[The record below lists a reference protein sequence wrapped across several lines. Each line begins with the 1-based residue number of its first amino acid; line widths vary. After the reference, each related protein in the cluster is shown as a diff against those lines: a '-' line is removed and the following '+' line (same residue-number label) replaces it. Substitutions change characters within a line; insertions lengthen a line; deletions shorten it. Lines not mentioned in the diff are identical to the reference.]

1 MERRT
6 KVCIGHCMS
15 ATGKR
20 QLMFHQN
27 QTNNGINRRTRPSWF
42 MTVYRARRR
51 RNLFSSVSR
60 CTAKT
65 SIKTTVLP
73 FYPSLPT
80 RDTKSCTMAVTQDNL
95 RQRKAANLQS
105 DDIANGN
112 STALLKI
119 NAVPTEHGQERDKE
133 LDEHQE

>member
-1 MERRT
+1 ML
-6 KVCIGHCMS
+6 

-42 MTVYRARRR
+42 MTDCLPRAPTPKFVF
-51 RNLFSSVSR
+51 LGLTAR

-80 RDTKSCTMAVTQDNL
+80 RDTKPCTMAVTQDNL